1 MSLFVPLR
9 ARARKGGFS
18 LPLFDW
24 AGEYERLGKPAARNV
39 PRPVSIIA
47 RRFGVPPATAA
58 LLAFH
63 AGFNLEAGE

>member
-1 MSLFVPLR
+1 MVSIAVS
-9 ARARKGGFS
+9 ARARKGGLS

-24 AGEYERLGKPAARNV
+24 ADEHERLSNPAARSV

>member
-1 MSLFVPLR
+1 MLLIPVR
-9 ARARKGGFS
+9 ARARKGGIA

-24 AGEYERLGKPAARNV
+24 ADREKWVGNTVARSA

-63 AGFNLEAGE
+63 AGFNLEVSE

>member
-1 MSLFVPLR
+1 MHRIALR
-9 ARARKGGFS
+9 ARARKGGIT

-24 AGEYERLGKPAARNV
+24 ADDEERRGNPAARTI

-47 RRFGVPPATAA
+47 RRFGVAPATAA

-63 AGFNLEAGE
+63 AGFNVEAGE

>member
-1 MSLFVPLR
+1 MVSVALR
-9 ARARKGGFS
+9 ARVRKGGFS

-24 AGEYERLGKPAARNV
+24 ADENERLGKPAAQNV
-39 PRPVSIIA
+39 PRPISIIA

-63 AGFNLEAGE
+63 AGFNLEVGQ